1 MASPAQTTSS
11 SPSNLRLID
20 TSQLCESCA
29 AHISPV
35 GHGHNTSSPHAP
47 QSNINNSSSSNNNNN
62 SDNNERNEPS
72 TSTFTPTETPEASSS
87 VSTPAPAPAPAPTA
101 TTEDIVQLIMIS
113 ELRSAEEKLEQGHAD
128 LETAR
133 RAFEHERRG
142 VLASMRNARESLR
155 VATDGYWQNTHDL
168 SVAMTVFRREK
179 HEFENA
185 KAELEREKAA
195 LEEAREAF
203 EAEVQA
209 AHTRGERRKKIWRRV
224 TGWLGRR

>member
-11 SPSNLRLID
+11 SPSDLRLVD

-29 AHISPV
+29 AQISPV
-35 GHGHNTSSPHAP
+35 GHGHNASSPHAP
-47 QSNINNSSSSNNNNN
+47 QSNSNNSG
-62 SDNNERNEPS
+62 NNERNKPS

-87 VSTPAPAPAPAPTA
+87 VNTTAPAPAPAPTA

-155 VATDGYWQNTHDL
+155 VATDGYC
-168 SVAMTVFRREK
+168 
-179 HEFENA
+179 
-185 KAELEREKAA
+185 
-195 LEEAREAF
+195 
-203 EAEVQA
+203 
-209 AHTRGERRKKIWRRV
+209 
-224 TGWLGRR
+224 